1 MKWRHAEEWISLT
14 TDTAEGFLLE
24 NEFQVHEAPN
34 IITILGGGPQR
45 YAHTN
50 THNTDYNLVN
60 ISDIQC
66 RI

>member
-34 IITILGGGPQR
+34 LITILGGGPQR
-45 YAHTN
+45 YAHAD
-50 THNTDYNLVN
+50 THNIN
-60 ISDIQC
+60 
-66 RI
+66 